1 MTGPQRVMAKAS
13 APPLSTVVEPL
24 PLDAITVA
32 DDAEFLERIRQ
43 ERNLPAAIQQG
54 LPTLY

>member
-1 MTGPQRVMAKAS
+1 
-13 APPLSTVVEPL
+13 
-24 PLDAITVA
+24 LDAITVA